1 MKKIIALLLIIA
13 TVFAL
18 AACKKNKETVYE
30 PVESTAEEAR
40 TVMTLSIDGKKYD
53 VRYELYRAFF
63 LTYKSEVD
71 GGDASVWT
79 GETKAA
85 YIAEIDEMI
94 IERVTE
100 IYAAFAL
107 CARIGFDIY
116 SDDVEDKIKENIRIS
131 VEGGSYGSS
140 TITGYGSYDEYLAAL
155 KASGLNY
162 SVQVLLFRYAIAI
175 DAIDT
180 YYIGTASSDDV
191 DINLSKGAI
200 EYTRADVESFYYS
213 DNCVRVLRTS
223 IQKAISYTPYEKAM
237 TVKMALENAAD
248 SKTTLED
255 KELAV
260 TNAIMGNGL
269 YANAAEIKNGYVIG
283 RYNLERSYYGEM
295 TDAALALNEGE
306 VSYPVEVVT
315 DVENSYYVL
324 YRTNKTA
331 AHFEANYN
339 SIRYIYLMN
348 CVGEILHGVGTELKS
363 SVSYTDYLN
372 AIDHSKICM

>member
-1 MKKIIALLLIIA
+1 MKKIIAALLVLA
-13 TVFAL
+13 TLFAL
-18 AACKKNKETVYE
+18 VACKKNKETVYE
-30 PVESTAEEAR
+30 PVASTEEEAR

-53 VRYELYRAFF
+53 VKYELYRAFF

-71 GGDASVWT
+71 GGDSSVWT
-79 GETKAA
+79 GSTKAA
-85 YIAEIDEMI
+85 YIAEIDAMI

-100 IYAAFAL
+100 IYSAFAI
-107 CARIGFDIY
+107 CSRIGFDIY
-116 SDDVEDKIKENIRIS
+116 SDDVENKIKENIRIS

-140 TITGYGSYDEYLAAL
+140 TITGYGSYEAYLAAL
-155 KASGLNY
+155 KESGINY
-162 SVQVLLFRYAIAI
+162 SVQTLLFRYAIAI

-191 DINLSKGAI
+191 DINVSKGAI

-213 DNCVRVLRTS
+213 DECVRVLRTS

-237 TVKMALENAAD
+237 IIKMALENAAD
-248 SKTTLED
+248 SKTTLEE

-306 VSYPVEVVT
+306 VSNPVEVVT

-348 CVGEILHGVGTELKS
+348 YVGEILHNVATQLKS